1 MNLYPEKDLFLR
13 GFFYEVGLKTTTINF
28 DVKPR
33 MAGTSK
39 FNFMSL
45 MALALNGITSYSIV
59 PLRIIAVLGFIMFVL
74 SIIVGLETI
83 YEKIFLGDSPNGYAT
98 MIIML
103 TFFGG
108 LQIFCLGV
116 IGEYVGQVYREVKAR
131 PRYITDKELL

>member
-1 MNLYPEKDLFLR
+1 
-13 GFFYEVGLKTTTINF
+13 
-28 DVKPR
+28 
-33 MAGTSK
+33 
-39 FNFMSL
+39 
-45 MALALNGITSYSIV
+45 
-59 PLRIIAVLGFIMFVL
+59 MFVL